1 MYLLTYFFRNGII
14 VTYFFCNGIIVTY
27 LFQGVWH
34 IPNREVDRP
43 GSFAFHMS
51 RSVTL
56 LMQVLKET
64 NDGRMLMQLSMQ
76 LGKIPESD
84 KYILDKIYI
93 LPSIHAFINNTF
105 SSEIV

>member
-1 MYLLTYFFRNGII
+1 
-14 VTYFFCNGIIVTY
+14 
-27 LFQGVWH
+27 
-34 IPNREVDRP
+34 
-43 GSFAFHMS
+43 MS

-64 NDGRMLMQLSMQ
+64 NDGRMLMQLSVQ

-84 KYILDKIYI
+84 KYILIYI
-93 LPSIHAFINNTF
+93 LPSIHTFINNTF

>member
-1 MYLLTYFFRNGII
+1 
-14 VTYFFCNGIIVTY
+14 
-27 LFQGVWH
+27 
-34 IPNREVDRP
+34 
-43 GSFAFHMS
+43 MS

-64 NDGRMLMQLSMQ
+64 NDGRMLMQLSVQ

-84 KYILDKIYI
+84 KYILDKKYI
-93 LPSIHAFINNTF
+93 LSSVHTFINNTF

>member
-1 MYLLTYFFRNGII
+1 MCSLSL
-14 VTYFFCNGIIVTY
+14 
-27 LFQGVWH
+27 QGVWH

-51 RSVTL
+51 RCVTL

-64 NDGRMLMQLSMQ
+64 NDGRMLMQLSVQ

-84 KYILDKIYI
+84 KYIHYI
-93 LPSIHAFINNTF
+93 NSFTLKQDEYLVYTFIIIK
-105 SSEIV
+105 S

>member
-1 MYLLTYFFRNGII
+1 MYKYFNFLSHSKLDNAH
-14 VTYFFCNGIIVTY
+14 
-27 LFQGVWH
+27 LSFQGVWH

-51 RSVTL
+51 RCVTL

-64 NDGRMLMQLSMQ
+64 NDGRMLMQLSVQ

-84 KYILDKIYI
+84 KY
-93 LPSIHAFINNTF
+93 TF
-105 SSEIV
+105 KLNIFHFL